1 MGIAHKLRIKCLLGV
16 TAAVIVGLKR
26 LLEQAFENRLLSI
39 MRDCGM
45 DTAFALTL
53 CAAAPRVAEG
63 YAHAMCL

>member
-1 MGIAHKLRIKCLLGV
+1 MGIAHELRTRCLLRV
-16 TAAVIVGLKR
+16 TAAVIVGLKGLR
-26 LLEQAFENRLLSI
+26 EQAFENRLLSI

-45 DTAFALTL
+45 DTTFVLTL